1 MPFLF
6 GEIGVKMHR
15 YFLSAPGASAKAV
28 AAMTLLTLG
37 LCAAESS
44 AGIQTSYQDLGR
56 LYNPPGSGYSRPADT
71 ANGLVI
77 GYYQQSIEPTFAPVA
92 WVGSPTHPVKMLP
105 ANATD
110 AQLSAIDGS
119 NIVGRVGYQAIPPGG
134 TSSVYSTHATI
145 WTGGANSIIDL
156 HSASYT
162 STAALGAGSNQQVGY
177 GYPTSG
183 GQHAMLWNG
192 SAASAVDLAPAD
204 ILISRAWDTDGSHQ
218 VGEGYGAATA
228 NVNHAL
234 LWSGTAQSMVDLH
247 PWGYKTSSAQ
257 GVFGTQQVG
266 QANPTN
272 PGNVGHAFVWNGSA
286 ASGVDLNPT
295 DFTGSTA
302 YDTNGQYQVGYGYG
316 TPTGG
321 YIFHAML
328 WEGTAD
334 SATDL
339 HSLLPANYIESRAL
353 SIEGNTIYGYGRTG
367 PEEYHALVW
376 IIPEPSSL
384 MLLGIG
390 AFCLLGRKR

>member
-1 MPFLF
+1 MLHHFRF
-6 GEIGVKMHR
+6 
-15 YFLSAPGASAKAV
+15 APGACAKAV
-28 AAMTLLTLG
+28 AAIALVTLG
-37 LCAAESS
+37 MFATESM
-44 AGIQTSYQDLGR
+44 AGIQVSYQDLGR
-56 LYNPPGSGYSRPADT
+56 LYNPPGAGYSRPAAT
-71 ANGLVI
+71 ADGLVI
-77 GYYQQSIEPTFAPVA
+77 GYYQQNTEPAFAPVA
-92 WVGSPTHPVKMLP
+92 WVGSPTNPVKMLP
-105 ANATD
+105 ANAAD

-119 NIVGRVGYQAIPPGG
+119 TIVGRVGYKATMPGG

-145 WTGGANSIIDL
+145 WAGGANSIIDL
-156 HSASYT
+156 HTAGYS
-162 STAALGAGSNQQVGY
+162 STAALGAGGNQQVGY
-177 GYPTSG
+177 GSFSSG
-183 GQHAMLWNG
+183 AQNAMHWNG

-204 ILISRAWDTDGSHQ
+204 ILISRAWNTDGTHQ
-218 VGEGYGAATA
+218 VGEGYGAATG

-247 PWGYKTSSAQ
+247 PEGYKTSSAL

-272 PGNVGHAFVWNGSA
+272 PGNVGHAFAWNGTA

-302 YDTNGQYQVGYGYG
+302 VDTNGQYQVGYGYG

-321 YIFHAML
+321 YIFHALL
-328 WEGTAD
+328 WEGTAA

-339 HSLLPANYIESRAL
+339 HSLLPANYLESRAL

-390 AFCLLGRKR
+390 LMGLLRRPSRQE